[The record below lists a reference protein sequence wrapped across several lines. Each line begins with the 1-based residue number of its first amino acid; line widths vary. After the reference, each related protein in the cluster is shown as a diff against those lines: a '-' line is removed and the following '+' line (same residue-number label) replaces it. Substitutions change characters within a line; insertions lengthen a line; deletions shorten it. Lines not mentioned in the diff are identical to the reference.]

1 MHVFIDTIAVCKR
14 IITDNDVKSVIETV
28 CWLTLGC
35 VGCIAIATSHIRM
48 YMFYIQVYAAIV
60 T

>member
-1 MHVFIDTIAVCKR
+1 MHVFIDTITVCKSF
-14 IITDNDVKSVIETV
+14 TDNDAKSVIETV

-48 YMFYIQVYAAIV
+48 YMFYIQVYAAMV